1 MRDIRFGKFISPHLI
16 KYNERISI
24 NNVNISDEE
33 ISKLLEKVSAKVDV
47 YNNTHDAKVKEFEV
61 ITTIALI
68 YFAENNCDFV
78 VLETGLGGRDDCTN
92 IVDGEISVI
101 TDIGLDHMDILGS
114 TIEEI
119 TKVKAGIIKENKDT
133 VMYGQEGITEIIEA
147 VCEEKNNKLHLV
159 DKGDIINY
167 SYDNDFQKID
177 YKGYKD
183 VLINLKGKCQVY
195 NASLCLECMDIL
207 REKGYKITDEEV
219 KARTENS
226 SA

>member
-1 MRDIRFGKFISPHLI
+1 MKKGIRKTKIVGTIGPSS
-16 KYNERISI
+16 E
-24 NNVNISDEE
+24 
-33 ISKLLEKVSAKVDV
+33 
-47 YNNTHDAKVKEFEV
+47 TKVKEFEV

-101 TDIGLDHMDILGS
+101 TDIGLDHMDILGG

-119 TKVKAGIIKENKDT
+119 TKVKAGIIKEDKDT
-133 VMYGQEGITEIIEA
+133 VIYVQEGVTEIIEE
-147 VCEEKNNKLHLV
+147 VCKGKNNTLHLI

-167 SYDNDFQKID
+167 SYDNEFQKID

-183 VLINLKGKCQVY
+183 ILINLKGKCQVY
-195 NASLCLECMDIL
+195 NASLCLECMSIL
-207 REKGYKITDEEV
+207 KEKGYKIADE
-219 KARTENS
+219 KIKKRT
-226 SA
+226 

>member
-1 MRDIRFGKFISPHLI
+1 MLDIRFGKFISPHLI
-16 KYNERISI
+16 KYNERMSI

-33 ISKLLEKVSAKVDV
+33 ISRILDKVAEKVNI
-47 YNNTHDAKVKEFEV
+47 YNNMHDTKVKEFEV

-119 TKVKAGIIKENKDT
+119 AKVKAGIIKEDKVT
-133 VMYGQEGITEIIEA
+133 VMYAQEGITDIIEA
-147 VCEEKNNKLHLV
+147 VCKDKKNTLRLV
-159 DKGDIINY
+159 DKGNIINY
-167 SYDNDFQKID
+167 SYDKDFQKLD

-183 VLINLKGKCQVY
+183 ILVNLKGKCQVY

-207 REKGYKITDEEV
+207 REKGYKITAEAV
-219 KARTENS
+219 KART
-226 SA
+226 